1 MHAETKRVFVGNLP
15 PDITQTDIRKRF
27 SKFGNVLSVEIKH
40 RSDSSSFAF
49 LDFKT
54 DEDKLNS
61 CKICLYFLQICEAFY
76 ISSCR

>member
-1 MHAETKRVFVGNLP
+1 MHAETKRLFVGNLP
-15 PDITQTDIRKRF
+15 PDTTQTDIRKRF

-40 RSDSSSFAF
+40 RSDSSAFAF

-61 CKICLYFLQICEAFY
+61 CKMVCIFCKYVRRSDGR
-76 ISSCR
+76 SS